1 MALPRQ
7 GSNLSDKRV
16 IFKPGVSKTARRI
29 EWVELVPALG
39 AKPAEGVYVWGLAT
53 CDSLAIIERSTQGG
67 VDEASGISK
76 ARQLQLQIMLSCF
89 DGDQPGARRV
99 FTDADVAPINE
110 GSWEAFSKIVIA
122 IAKVNGQSESEA
134 DALRDFSP
142 ATGALN
148 PSVS

>member
-1 MALPRQ
+1 MSEQRE
-7 GSNLSDKRV
+7 
-16 IFKPGVSKTARRI
+16 IFRPGIDTTERRK
-29 EWVELVPALG
+29 EWVCLIPAQDE
-39 AKPAEGVYVWGLAT
+39 KPEKGVWVWGLAT
-53 CDSLAIIERSTQGG
+53 CDSLSIIERSTQGG
-67 VDEASGISK
+67 VAEASGISK

-89 DGDQPGARRV
+89 DGDQPGACRV

-110 GSWEAFSKIVIA
+110 GSWEAFSQIVIA
-122 IAKVNGQSESEA
+122 IAQVNGQSESEA